1 MTSPRTADRLTRILS
16 MLPWVIANPG
26 TSVDEVCQR
35 FGYERADLLEDLNLV
50 FVCGLPGYGPGDLMD
65 ASVDDDEVV
74 VDMADYFARP
84 VRLTAA
90 EALMLLA
97 AGLAVM
103 SSGAAPPALASAV
116 AKLQAVV
123 VPGEGTVDV
132 DLAAEPETLDLFRG
146 AAREGRVIA
155 ITYTAIGSGSTTER
169 EIEPWGVSA
178 TLGNWYV
185 RGYCRLAQ
193 AERVFRIDRIRTAE
207 PTGAGF
213 DPSDE
218 PPSPVVRYTP
228 GVDDVTARIRLSPQS
243 AWVADYYPV
252 SVVDETDGS
261 KTIDFSAGDPAVA
274 ARLLVRLGSTA
285 SLEDGNEVA
294 EATRKLRERILRR
307 YG

>member
-26 TSVDEVCQR
+26 TAVDEVCKR
-35 FGYERADLLEDLNLV
+35 FGYERAELLEDLNLV

-74 VDMADYFARP
+74 IDMADYFARP
-84 VRLTAA
+84 MRLTAA

-123 VPGEGTVDV
+123 VPDEGTVEI

-169 EIEPWGVSA
+169 EIEPWGVFA

-207 PTGAGF
+207 PTADGF
-213 DPSDE
+213 SPPDE

-228 GVDDVTARIRLSPQS
+228 GVDDVTARIRLSPRS

-261 KTIDFSAGDPAVA
+261 KTIDFSAGDPSVA
-274 ARLLVRLGSTA
+274 ARLLVRLASTA
-285 SLEDGNEVA
+285 SLEDGDEVA
-294 EATRKLRERILRR
+294 EATRELRERILRR

>member
-146 AAREGRVIA
+146 AAREGRVIS

-213 DPSDE
+213 EPPDE

-285 SLEDGNEVA
+285 SLKDGDEVA
-294 EATRKLRERILRR
+294 EATRELRERILRR